1 MAKYEF
7 QVTVQPQFLPEQ
19 SDPDNDQYVFAY
31 TITVHNSGEVT
42 AQLLARHWIITDAEG
57 RIEEVRGDGVV
68 GEQPVLRPG
77 EAFQY
82 SSGCPLET
90 PVGSMRGSYFC
101 KAEDGT
107 DFEVTIPEFVLAMP
121 RTLH

>member
-7 QVTVQPQFLPEQ
+7 QVTVHPRFLPEQ

-68 GEQPVLRPG
+68 GEKPVLRPG

-90 PVGSMRGSYFC
+90 PVGSMRGTYFC

-107 DFEVTIPEFVLAMP
+107 DFEVPIPEFVLAMP

>member
-7 QVTVQPQFLPEQ
+7 QVKVQPRFLPEQ
-19 SDPDNDQYVFAY
+19 SDPGNGQYVFAY
-31 TITVHNSGEVT
+31 TITVRNSGEVT

-90 PVGSMRGSYFC
+90 PVGSMRGTYFC
-101 KAEDGT
+101 RAEDGT
-107 DFEVTIPEFVLAMP
+107 DFEVPIPEFVLAMP